1 MGSEQI
7 HVVDPSTSTLVKL
20 WIFALA
26 GLVVPTGVAYF
37 WPDMSWAGQAE
48 RALEKSIDES
58 QWQDPWEPIDQKA
71 FSSGWVRCTSLEDAL
86 ALDRKVDDGHL
97 YTGNLVLSEGGLAWL
112 PN

>member
-1 MGSEQI
+1 MGSEEIQ
-7 HVVDPSTSTLVKL
+7 VVDPSLSTLVKI
-20 WIFALA
+20 WIIALA
-26 GLVVPTGVAYF
+26 GLGVPSAVAYF

-48 RALEKSIDES
+48 RALEKSIDTSE
-58 QWQDPWEPIDQKA
+58 WQEPWQPIDQKT

-97 YTGNLVLSEGGLAWL
+97 HTGQLILAEGGLAWL